1 MPRTHFT
8 QQLTFNMK
16 ILDDVFSNQIF
27 WGFQRLGSH
36 QNEAI
41 LCLCSFFYSLFCFL
55 RLKTSLHLLELFPKN
70 AALLPH
76 CQKWMVNRLFYFSVN
91 YSSKGE
97 TVSFIPLTLSHRVKI
112 EKQLTMGMPAWVH
125 CANCLFVFVLI
136 WKVSHYLIV
145 LSNSVALSVGKSR
158 PRKSVDS

>member
-1 MPRTHFT
+1 MMSFQIKFFEASRDLDHTRRAVWSHFM
-8 QQLTFNMK
+8 FMF
-16 ILDDVFSNQIF
+16 V
-27 WGFQRLGSH
+27 
-36 QNEAI
+36 
-41 LCLCSFFYSLFCFL
+41 FFYSLFCFL
-55 RLKTSLHLLELFPKN
+55 RLKTSLHLLELFPKD